1 MGLTS
6 VNGGLVTRRVAS
18 FTAPLTHT
26 PPLPSPV
33 PSYASLPA
41 AQRALRSGRDNKLDS
56 LLVLRFIIVAVV
68 VADFDCSVVRPPRE
82 AHNFRASVY
91 LGSAF
96 NAVQCYAS
104 KRRETA
110 FGSDSRQT

>member
-18 FTAPLTHT
+18 FTAPLTH
-26 PPLPSPV
+26 PPPQPAPSPV
-33 PSYASLPA
+33 PSYVSLPA

-68 VADFDCSVVRPPRE
+68 VADFDSSVVRP
-82 AHNFRASVY
+82 
-91 LGSAF
+91 SAF
-96 NAVQCYAS
+96 THMCRYN
-104 KRRETA
+104 
-110 FGSDSRQT
+110 